1 MQFSQAETLVQQTY
15 RQAMRE
21 ADTRRKDD
29 AARKLAFFNDMQT
42 PYILE
47 QLAREHAEPERYH
60 AVFVNVVKKIVKA
73 LATVY
78 LQDATREVGSGTEQD
93 KQIYAEIETT
103 AQLPVKM
110 KLANRYSKL
119 CGTILLR
126 PVWRNGQMD
135 LDVLPPDVLDVATGD
150 TPEDLTAVL
159 VTTFN
164 QSGRTD
170 EVEYDLWTA
179 ETYQRLDYRGNVLTT
194 EPNPYGQIPFI
205 AIFSHAPT
213 ETFWLP
219 GVADLMTIQDEINRR
234 LTALSFT
241 ADLQGFGIPWT
252 KGANKDGRAPDLR
265 FGPGDYIGLPKDADF
280 GFASPN
286 APISEMLNLVDFL
299 MKQAAVSNGIPAAS
313 MSTQPTQESGISKVV
328 GNSELEEQRRDDIA
342 LFAQYEQQ
350 LFSMFRT
357 VWNVHNPQRPM
368 SEAATLRV
376 DFYDP
381 KPVLSGY
388 EQAKEWE
395 LLMDKGLISPV
406 DIMVERN
413 PDLNREEAKARLRE
427 IQAELKEFSYD
438 SQEYTPNF
446 GSFPGIPSDYNNSAD
461 PA

>member
-1 MQFSQAETLVQQTY
+1 MYPTSQAESIVLETY
-15 RQAMRE
+15 RRAMRE
-21 ADTRRKDD
+21 ADTQRKNE
-29 AARKLAFFNDMQT
+29 AARMLAYYNDVQV

-60 AVFVNVVKKIVKA
+60 PAFINVVKKIMKS

-78 LQDATREVGSGTEQD
+78 LQDAVRVVEGGPED
-93 KQIYAEIETT
+93 KAIYAEVETT

-119 CGTILLR
+119 LGTIALR
-126 PVWRNGQMD
+126 PVWRDGKMD
-135 LDVLPPDVLDVATGD
+135 LDVLTGDVLDVTTGD
-150 TPEDLTAVL
+150 TPEDLRAIL
-159 VTTFN
+159 VTFD
-164 QSGRTD
+164 QSGRAD
-170 EVEYDLWTA
+170 EIEYDLWTA
-179 ETYQRLDYRGNVLTT
+179 EEYQRLDYRGNVL
-194 EPNPYGQIPFI
+194 EAQSNPYGVIPFVPV
-205 AIFSHAPT
+205 FSHAPT
-213 ETFWLP
+213 ENFWLP
-219 GVADLMTIQDEINRR
+219 GAADLMTIQDEVNRR

-241 ADLQGFGIPWT
+241 ADLQGFGVPFT
-252 KGANKDGRAPDLR
+252 KGAGGKDGKTPELK
-265 FGPGDYIGLPKDADF
+265 FGPGDYIGLPEGADF
-280 GFASPN
+280 GFAAPN
-286 APISEMLNLVDFL
+286 APIADILALVDFL
-299 MKQAAVSNGIPAAS
+299 LKQAAVTNGLPASS

-342 LFAQYEQQ
+342 LFAEYEQQ
-350 LFSMFRT
+350 LFAMFRT

-406 DIMVERN
+406 DIMIERN

-427 IQAELKEFSYD
+427 IRAEIKEFAD
-438 SQEYTPNF
+438 TGDDYTPSF
-446 GSFPGIPSDYNNSAD
+446 GSFPGIPSDYNNSAN